1 MRNHWWVKVLRV
13 TGIVLMG
20 ITAVF
25 TLMGGAGTSCVAISP
40 TGFGGKFS
48 GIAPYQWLYILFV
61 VVTFAFGVMGA
72 RAVWLLTRN
81 RSNAYRY
88 AVIALVGGTI
98 VGVIHML
105 VSRSLRGS
113 SMPVDMVTYTNILT
127 LVVFLIY
134 RLPGL
139 WQQIGYGHPV
149 QSKPAGTA
157 GGLTAIIA
165 GAISL
170 TIQYWMGATHTI
182 GGVNYADVWHGQLQV
197 IGWLLVLAG
206 AGTVLWSA
214 GLFNKNEAADRLA
227 QAID

>member
-1 MRNHWWVKVLRV
+1 MSDRWWVKVLRV

-25 TLMGGAGTSCVAISP
+25 TIMGGAGTSCVALSP

-61 VVTFAFGVMGA
+61 VVTLAFGVMGA
-72 RAVWLLTRN
+72 RAVWLLVRN
-81 RSNAYRY
+81 HANSYRY
-88 AVIALVGGTI
+88 AVIALLGGSL

-113 SMPVDMVTYTNILT
+113 SMPVDMVTYTSILT
-127 LVVFLIY
+127 LVVFLIF
-134 RLPGL
+134 RIPGL

-149 QSKPAGTA
+149 QSKPAGMA
-157 GGLTAIIA
+157 GGLAGITT

-182 GGVNYADVWHGQLQV
+182 SGVNYADVWHVQLQV
-197 IGWLLVLAG
+197 IGWLLILAG

-214 GLFNKNEAADRLA
+214 GLFNKDEAAARMA